1 MLLNEFLK
9 EHRNVAEQQS
19 TIAEPQD
26 DGCAAA
32 EADCGSASGRC
43 TTAKTDRSP
52 YCDCPEVSDQV
63 ALSKPAPQ
71 LVANP

>member
-9 EHRNVAEQQS
+9 EHRKVQELERNAGQEQKHFESALAKQETRVAQQQKQIEAL
-19 TIAEPQD
+19 IATVQ
-26 DGCAAA
+26 
-32 EADCGSASGRC
+32 
-43 TTAKTDRSP
+43 K
-52 YCDCPEVSDQV
+52 VSDQF